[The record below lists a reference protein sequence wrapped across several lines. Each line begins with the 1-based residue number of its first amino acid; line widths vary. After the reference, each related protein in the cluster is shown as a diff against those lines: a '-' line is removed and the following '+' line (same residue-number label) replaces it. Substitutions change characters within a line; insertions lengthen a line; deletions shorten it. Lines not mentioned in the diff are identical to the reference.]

1 MAGSPYTRPK
11 HHAFV
16 PFILILKPVWHIR
29 ISAKASWVYSLY
41 LYAKSYRYPWSD
53 TCHNDGRIKTLVL
66 HQRLGDD
73 AMKILLADD
82 HPLFREG
89 VKQVLCQ
96 LGEQTTIVDA
106 HDYPSLFVQ
115 ARINPDL
122 DLALIDLN
130 MPGLPGHQGIRQF
143 RHRFPDVPL
152 VILSASESLQDM
164 EQSLNAGALGYVLK
178 TSPSSVILHALQRV
192 LSGGIFVPDPCNET
206 GTGARLQCAP
216 SAPRPDVT
224 LTTRQM
230 EVLRGLLQG
239 LPNKSIARRLEL
251 TEGTVK
257 IHVAAIFRALDVNNR
272 TEAVIAARQ
281 FGLDADLSKIGS

>member
-1 MAGSPYTRPK
+1 
-11 HHAFV
+11 
-16 PFILILKPVWHIR
+16 
-29 ISAKASWVYSLY
+29 
-41 LYAKSYRYPWSD
+41 
-53 TCHNDGRIKTLVL
+53 
-66 HQRLGDD
+66 
-73 AMKILLADD
+73 MKILLADD

-96 LGEQTTIVDA
+96 LGAQATIVDA

-115 ARINPDL
+115 AGIHPDL

-130 MPGLPGHQGIRQF
+130 MPGSPGHQGIREF
-143 RHRFPDVPL
+143 RRRFPDIPL
-152 VILSASESLQDM
+152 VILSASESVQDI

-178 TSPSSVILHALQRV
+178 SSSSSVILQALQRV
-192 LSGGIFVPDPCNET
+192 LSGGIYMPDLINQSGPDV
-206 GTGARLQCAP
+206 RLSPAP
-216 SAPRPDVT
+216 SASQPDVA

-239 LPNKSIARRLEL
+239 LPNKSIARRLDL

-257 IHVAAIFRALDVNNR
+257 IHVAAIFRALNVNNR

-281 FGLDADLSKIGS
+281 FGLDSGLSEFNP